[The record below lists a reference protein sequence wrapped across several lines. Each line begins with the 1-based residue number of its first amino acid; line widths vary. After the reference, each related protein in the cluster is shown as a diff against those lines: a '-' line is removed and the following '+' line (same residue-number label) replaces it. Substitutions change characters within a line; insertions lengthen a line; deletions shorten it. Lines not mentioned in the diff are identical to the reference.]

1 MVEPWEVCRI
11 AAPPRCD
18 PTCGQREVAGDLLE
32 TESKGKVV
40 EAVLFGISGILPR
53 VHSCG
58 LELHDKEPVQRR
70 RQCLHHPCSVKNQ
83 PKVKTPVTH
92 VDSRGVAD
100 SGDETE
106 PHDAGLLKLLQSV
119 SYRL

>member
-1 MVEPWEVCRI
+1 M
-11 AAPPRCD
+11 
-18 PTCGQREVAGDLLE
+18 PTPSVQSD
-32 TESKGKVV
+32 S
-40 EAVLFGISGILPR
+40 VLPLS
-53 VHSCG
+53 
-58 LELHDKEPVQRR
+58 
-70 RQCLHHPCSVKNQ
+70 CSVKNQ

-92 VDSRGVAD
+92 VDSKGVAD